1 MAGVVHLDLVTHTLL
16 GERWAR
22 GATLPPTPTAPG
34 QPSRLGPAR
43 TPFGGPL
50 FYLCHYFFFPVSC
63 SSLPYSQDKTEF
75 RQDLFYC
82 HFSFGLVCEPRGGHT
97 RVSSSQLPLA
107 SRLRDVKGS
116 KSKGRRR
123 SAPASCSLHAGR
135 LLRLCGRSLASIC
148 LEESKVFL

>member
-22 GATLPPTPTAPG
+22 GATPPPTPTAPG

-63 SSLPYSQDKTEF
+63 SSLPYSQDKTEL
-75 RQDLFYC
+75 RQDRILLPF
-82 HFSFGLVCEPRGGHT
+82 FIWSGLRAAWRPHT
-97 RVSSSQLPLA
+97 REFVPAA
-107 SRLRDVKGS
+107 SGF
-116 KSKGRRR
+116 
-123 SAPASCSLHAGR
+123 AAA
-135 LLRLCGRSLASIC
+135 
-148 LEESKVFL
+148 